1 MKAGRR
7 FRSIQKKLTFSS
19 AVVMCL
25 MTLLIEFC
33 VYTTVVQIQLRDT
46 IRFNSELILTMGRGF
61 DSSVE
66 SFKQQINYVT
76 MDSTLQERLTQG
88 PGEGSERLV
97 YANALRTSLVSK
109 TLATDQVEGIYLY
122 DQQGELITFW
132 QKKYDAGDPYTL
144 FPDMGTRPFSESG
157 TIGMAYCVG
166 RMTYNRTIRS
176 TRTLE
181 RLGYITFVYDMDALR
196 EVMNTIT
203 PSNQRFVA
211 IFDENGDTVLHNYG
225 SEETLQQIVEKV
237 DLTKAQNNEF
247 VTLPKLGESLVSRYD
262 SALPGW
268 SLVCV
273 VEKNQL
279 QRSSNLT
286 QLVVMLFGVAGAA
299 IGVFLSALNAR
310 RIVRPLKRIMHSVQ
324 KSQEGDYHCKATV
337 STADEIE
344 ILASAVN
351 TMLDKIDT
359 LINKGLKSEL
369 AYKEMQLT
377 ALQSQINPH
386 FLYNT
391 LECINSLAQLGRR
404 DEVRQVTVAFSN
416 IMKSL
421 AKGPRVVSVRDEI
434 AYTRDFLMIYKI
446 LLEERLEY
454 HIDMSEDCAEL
465 QIPRLVIQP
474 LVENAVLHG
483 VKSRPEGGYVSVT
496 VFRTTGELLL
506 SVSDDGVGFPEQSL
520 AAMKAYIAGDT
531 AVSGIGVGV
540 KNVVDRLRLIYGSRC
555 RISVQSSA
563 EWGTIIE
570 IVLPIWEEEE

>member
-7 FRSIQKKLTFSS
+7 FRSIQKKLTISS

-25 MTLLIEFC
+25 TTLLIEFC

-76 MDSTLQERLTQG
+76 MDATLQQQLAQG
-88 PGEGSERLV
+88 PGEGADRLV

-122 DQQGELITFW
+122 DRQGELLTFW
-132 QKKYDAGDPYTL
+132 QKKYNDGDPYTL
-144 FPDMGTRPFSESG
+144 FPDMGERPFSESG
-157 TIGMAYCVG
+157 AIGVAYSAG
-166 RMTYNRTIRS
+166 RLTYNRSIRS

-181 RLGYITFVYDMDALR
+181 TRGYITFVYDMDALR
-196 EVMNTIT
+196 HVMNTIT
-203 PSNQRFVA
+203 PSDQRFVA
-211 IFDENGDTVLHNYG
+211 IFDESGDTVLHNYG
-225 SEETLQQIVEKV
+225 SEEALRQIVEEV
-237 DLTKAQNNEF
+237 DLTQVQNNQF
-247 VTLPKLGESLVSRYD
+247 VRLPRLGESLVSRYE

-279 QRSSNLT
+279 QRSSDLT
-286 QLVVMLFGVAGAA
+286 QLVVVLFGVAGATL
-299 IGVFLSALNAR
+299 GVFLSAMNAR
-310 RIVRPLKRIMHSVQ
+310 RIVRPLNRIMYSVR

-337 STADEIE
+337 DTADEIE
-344 ILASAVN
+344 ILAGAVN

-404 DEVRQVTVAFSN
+404 EEVRRVTVAFSN

-434 AYTRDFLMIYKI
+434 AYTRDFLVIYKI
-446 LLEERLEY
+446 LLEDRLEY
-454 HIDMSEDCAEL
+454 HIDLSDECAEL

-483 VKSRPEGGYVSVT
+483 VKSRPEGGHVSVT
-496 VFRTTGELLL
+496 VFRIAGELLL
-506 SVSDDGVGFPEQSL
+506 SVSDDGVGFPQESL
-520 AAMKAYIAGDT
+520 AALEAYIAGDT
-531 AVSGIGVGV
+531 TVTGIGVGV
-540 KNVVDRLRLIYGSRC
+540 KNVVDRLRLIYGSQC

-563 EWGTIIE
+563 EWGTTID
-570 IVLPIWEEEE
+570 IVLPLGEEEE